1 MKNRHAIIETLN
13 EAMRIEHALM
23 MQSDHQA
30 MEVRGLWRL
39 QMAPFFSHLAE
50 EAREHAR
57 KFGQKI
63 VALGGVPTVEV
74 GPIRMSETIEGM
86 LGDALHLERAALK
99 CYERA
104 LELAHDDTALRNM
117 LEDHIDAEQRHVEEL
132 ELLMSPAAGARLETS
147 PAVRRAS

>member
-13 EAMRIEHALM
+13 EAIRIEHALL

-39 QMAPFFSHLAE
+39 QMAPFFTHLAE

-63 VALGGVPTVEV
+63 VALGGIPTVEV
-74 GPIRMSETIEGM
+74 GPIRLSETVEEM
-86 LGDALHLERAALK
+86 LSDALQLERAALEV
-99 CYERA
+99 YERA
-104 LELAHDDTALRNM
+104 LTLAGDDTALRNM
-117 LEDHIDAEQRHVEEL
+117 LEDHIEGEQRHIEEL
-132 ELLMSPAAGARLETS
+132 ELLLPSAANERLQA
-147 PAVRRAS
+147 PAVRQAS